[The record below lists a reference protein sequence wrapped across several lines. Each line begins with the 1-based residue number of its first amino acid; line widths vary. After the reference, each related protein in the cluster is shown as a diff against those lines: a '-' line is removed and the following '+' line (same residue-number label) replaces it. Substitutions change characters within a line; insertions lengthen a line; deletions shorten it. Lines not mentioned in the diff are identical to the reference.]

1 MDISHHDVYRTPL
14 SIDMMSIGQ
23 FNGDRWI
30 KWTRLTNLQ
39 KFLPEV
45 VEKPKQTLKVKSE
58 NKANL
63 EWYQSELNAE
73 PKQIFV
79 KSKAKS
85 TQNKIEYYQR
95 EKRSEV
101 KANPNQIY
109 VKSKQSQC
117 KIKLNMKGNSSEV
130 KTSKLIIFYPVYL
143 TISELQYHI

>member
-1 MDISHHDVYRTPL
+1 MDIMYIDKDVQYTSWCEMSIYIILVLL
-14 SIDMMSIGQ
+14 SIGSNGHRDVHWTISPIDMMSIGQ

-109 VKSKQSQC
+109 VKSEQNQIEYEGK
-117 KIKLNMKGNSSEV
+117 
-130 KTSKLIIFYPVYL
+130 
-143 TISELQYHI
+143 